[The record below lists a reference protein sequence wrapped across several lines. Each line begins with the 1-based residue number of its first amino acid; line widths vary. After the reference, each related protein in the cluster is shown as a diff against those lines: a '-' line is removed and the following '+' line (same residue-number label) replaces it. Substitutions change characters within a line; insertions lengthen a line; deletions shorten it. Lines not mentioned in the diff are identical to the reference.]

1 MTIETVKEEIIKR
14 YKYLYENS
22 EFILAPFL
30 MEETQEQFQK
40 RVEKYNLVDSYPMI
54 SLDIDRVFYEVIE
67 EFLFSED
74 PMERTILYLLNEDL
88 KTDKD
93 HLELVKEGML
103 LLEKKNNSR
112 KYLKENLDIYNLLQR
127 YGRYLEEQSGDL
139 DNKRN
144 KLRVLDEYFRLYR
157 YKNNGKVYKSGKEL
171 SIQDYPS
178 ISMALE
184 LREPSRSKNDIGM
197 TNNKFIETVVNAP
210 YYEYNW
216 SIFTEEEKAEVYMC
230 YHDEL
235 PYGMHKIC
243 ELEEEYIKTMID
255 SRLQRPD
262 NTEPCGEMFRIDENE
277 IFINPDDNLYRY
289 YQVCPNCGYLVNI
302 PKEVLPDEVK
312 QRIEERCAQDPNLF
326 RKNYLYSELFVL
338 DKKSNNEQKKIL
350 K

>member
-30 MEETQEQFQK
+30 MEETQEQFKK

-54 SLDIDRVFYEVIE
+54 CLDIEPIFYQVIE

-88 KTDKD
+88 KTDKE

-216 SIFTEEEKAEVYMC
+216 SIFTEEEKADVYMC
-230 YHDEL
+230 YHDEI
-235 PYGMHKIC
+235 PYGMCITC
-243 ELEEEYIKTMID
+243 ELEDEYVKTMID
-255 SRLQRPD
+255 SRLQRPE
-262 NTEPCGEMFRIDENE
+262 NTNPCGETFIINEKE
-277 IFINPDDNLYRY
+277 IFINQDDKLYRY
-289 YQVCPNCGYLVNI
+289 YQMCPHCGYIVNI
-302 PKEVLPDEVK
+302 PKEVLSEELK
-312 QRIEERCAQDPNLF
+312 QRIEERCLKDQNLF
-326 RKNYLYSELFVL
+326 RKKYLQSELISL
-338 DKKSNNEQKKIL
+338 ENKTNQMQLKK
-350 K
+350 